1 MRKVSGIGELGGY
14 QQRASQRAQSRGP
27 GGGFARQMSVS
38 VQNRRGTGAIG
49 PRDSR

>member
-27 GGGFARQMSVS
+27 GGGFARQMSVAG
-38 VQNRRGTGAIG
+38 NRRGTGAIG